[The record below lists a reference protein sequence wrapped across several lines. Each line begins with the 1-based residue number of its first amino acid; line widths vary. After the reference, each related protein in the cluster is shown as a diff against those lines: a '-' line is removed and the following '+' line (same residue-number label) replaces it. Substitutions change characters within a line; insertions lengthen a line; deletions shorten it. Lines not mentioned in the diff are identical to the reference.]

1 MALAHQWALIG
12 VPIVDTH
19 TAIRKAQM
27 ADFDGAIEL
36 CRATLDNLVASGD
49 GCWRA
54 LATTTLVESLLRRG
68 ADADVAEAQAA
79 IDRLAAVPTD
89 PAYVMH
95 EVPLLRMRA
104 LLARAHGDEDGYW
117 EFANRYRTKA
127 TDLGFEGHIATAE
140 AMLQRRQRCA
150 GRAGSHYGRAQSS
163 ATSAARQSPC
173 RTGTVRPSRS
183 RRPRESTSRRIVVID
198 ATGPNTFPDHRS
210 AARRRDR
217 PRTLSP
223 GKPLRYPSPA
233 KCLPTRVIEP

>member
-1 MALAHQWALIG
+1 

-68 ADADVAEAQAA
+68 ADGDVAEAQAA

-104 LLARAHGDEDGYW
+104 LLARAHGDEDGY
-117 EFANRYRTKA
+117 R
-127 TDLGFEGHIATAE
+127 D
-140 AMLQRRQRCA
+140 
-150 GRAGSHYGRAQSS
+150 
-163 ATSAARQSPC
+163 
-173 RTGTVRPSRS
+173 SRIGIG
-183 RRPRESTSRRIVVID
+183 RRPPTWVSKATSRRL
-198 ATGPNTFPDHRS
+198 
-210 AARRRDR
+210 RRCYNDGNGVRDVRDR
-217 PRTLSP
+217 TTGER
-223 GKPLRYPSPA
+223 KVLRRA
-233 KCLPTRVIEP
+233 LLATRLVEQAR